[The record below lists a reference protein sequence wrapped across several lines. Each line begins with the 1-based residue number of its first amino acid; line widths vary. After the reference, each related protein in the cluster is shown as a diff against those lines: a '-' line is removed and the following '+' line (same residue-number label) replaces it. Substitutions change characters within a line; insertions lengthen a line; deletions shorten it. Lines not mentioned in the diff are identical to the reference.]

1 MATLHAAERVRV
13 GCGSEPGAFAHEFR
27 KVAVDDAV
35 ALLDGIVARE
45 DVLGV
50 VVAKW
55 QVKGVKLERLL
66 KNTPLTREFAPRR
79 PSETLKLRVSA
90 QKFKAFSHI
99 DRKAVVLGFDDVVE
113 KVVSLKNARLM
124 GDAVVA
130 PRQEGARAGRHAG
143 EVAAARRLQ
152 EPRQTTSLSLTRGS
166 DSLPREVS
174 FRRITLW
181 SYCRVRT
188 IMR

>member
-1 MATLHAAERVRV
+1 MSVSGLEQ
-13 GCGSEPGAFAHEFR
+13 G
-27 KVAVDDAV
+27 AV

-79 PSETLKLRVSA
+79 PLETLKLRVSA
-90 QKFKAFSHI
+90 QMFKAFSHI

-124 GDAVVA
+124 GDAIVA
-130 PRQEGARAGRHAG
+130 PKQTGRG
-143 EVAAARRLQ
+143 DSTGGPPVVGPYLVEVV
-152 EPRQTTSLSLTRGS
+152 
-166 DSLPREVS
+166 LP
-174 FRRITLW
+174 
-181 SYCRVRT
+181 
-188 IMR
+188 